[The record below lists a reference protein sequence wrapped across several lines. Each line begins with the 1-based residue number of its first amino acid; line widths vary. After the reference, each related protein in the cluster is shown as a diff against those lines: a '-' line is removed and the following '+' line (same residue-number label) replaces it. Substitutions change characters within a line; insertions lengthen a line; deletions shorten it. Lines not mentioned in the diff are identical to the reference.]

1 MADNSFMLNR
11 ILSSALNL
19 TIMTSIALLAA
30 ATLICAHWG
39 VLRLLSGAGPTGGF
53 LLGTA
58 CLLAVAATLMIRNR
72 NDLAD
77 R

>member
-1 MADNSFMLNR
+1 MLNR
-11 ILSSALNL
+11 ILSSVLNL
-19 TIMTSIALLAA
+19 AIMTSICLLAA

-39 VLRLLSGAGPTGGF
+39 VLRILSGAGPDGGY

-58 CLLAVAATLMIRNR
+58 SFLAVAAAFMIRNR